1 MVKTTPVAQQLTA
14 LEREALQRAIGSVKS
29 EALRHAL
36 TRQVDALHVT
46 RRTEKT
52 AGYYADFE
60 VPAQLRVEDL
70 PDEFNKN
77 PPQAEARHPDGANAI
92 FFVVYVKGGVL
103 SFMEAASTSDWP
115 ESEDRIVFTG

>member
-1 MVKTTPVAQQLTA
+1 M
-14 LEREALQRAIGSVKS
+14 
-29 EALRHAL
+29 
-36 TRQVDALHVT
+36 RQADALHVV
-46 RRTEKT
+46 RRSEKT

-60 VPAQLRVEDL
+60 VPQELRLDDL

-92 FFVVYVKGGVL
+92 FFVVYVKAGAI

-115 ESEDRIVFTG
+115 SDEDRIAFAN